1 MKTIGVVGCGLMGS
15 GIAQVCVQA
24 GLVVRI
30 VEVDDNVRETGQRRI
45 RTGITRAVR
54 RGLVDREAADRA
66 LEAMSASASLEEL
79 GDCDLVIEAVTERID
94 VKRDIFERLGRIT
107 RPDAILASNTSSIS
121 ITTLA
126 QASGRAARFVGLHFF
141 NPVPSMRLVE
151 IIRGVETDDET
162 VAACREFVATIGKE
176 AVVCRDTPAFIV
188 NKLLVPYLL
197 DAIRMLE
204 AGVASAED
212 IDRAME
218 LGAGYPMG
226 PLRLLDYVGLDT
238 ACHVADVMFEEL
250 GEPRFKA
257 PVLLRRL
264 VAAGRFGRKSGRGF
278 YDYGGE
284 SR

>member
-15 GIAQVCVQA
+15 GIAQVCAQA
-24 GLVVRI
+24 GYRVRV
-30 VEVDDNVRETGQRRI
+30 VEVDEKVLETGLRRI
-45 RTGITRAVR
+45 RTGLTRAAR
-54 RGLVDREAADRA
+54 KGEIEAEAAERV
-66 LEAMSASASLEEL
+66 LEALSSSASLDDL
-79 GDCDLVIEAVTERID
+79 ADCDLVIEAVTERVD
-94 VKRDIFERLGRIT
+94 VKTSIFEQLGRIT
-107 RPDAILASNTSSIS
+107 RPECILASNTSSIS
-121 ITTLA
+121 ITRLA
-126 QASGRAARFVGLHFF
+126 TASGRPKKFVGLHFF
-141 NPVPSMRLVE
+141 NPVPAMRLVE
-151 IIRGVETDDET
+151 IIRGVETDDDT
-162 VAACREFVATIGKE
+162 VAACREFVASIGKE
-176 AVVCRDTPAFIV
+176 SVLCGDTPAFIV

-250 GEPRFKA
+250 GEPRYKA

-264 VAAGRFGRKSGRGF
+264 VAAGHYGRKSGRGF
-278 YDYGGE
+278 YDYGRDG
-284 SR
+284 